1 MARKPRSTGFFAT
14 WTPVMAYVLGYW
26 WADGCMRIKHNTTAH
41 EVRIASNDLNHLHQ
55 LAEAVGETY
64 DLRRVAP
71 QSNTYVLAWCSK
83 MMYQDLEQLGGTPRK
98 SLTIGFPPV
107 PALLLAHFV
116 RGVID
121 GDGTL
126 VWNGSRPV
134 IQLYSGSPNFLRIL
148 GAAVADATGIPS
160 PEVATNRDNWYIK
173 WSTIRAKCLAIW
185 LYHEYQG
192 LALERKAAIARQFI
206 DWQPKKRPNQGTIT
220 EAMQMRFAAYLP
232 PSGA

>member
-1 MARKPRSTGFFAT
+1 
-14 WTPVMAYVLGYW
+14 
-26 WADGCMRIKHNTTAH
+26 MRIKHNTTAH